1 MLHLQRCRFSTPIAR
16 CYMKSASKEPWL
28 TEHWAASQ
36 HNFDPVIAVP
46 AHPVVLHDIT
56 VRDGEESA
64 DLAFSVEDKVR
75 ITEALARVGIRRMEL
90 FLTVPGWLETVRQ
103 LLQRGLDMALYVT
116 W

>member
-1 MLHLQRCRFSTPIAR
+1 MEPVSRQ
-16 CYMKSASKEPWL
+16 PWL
-28 TEHWAASQ
+28 TDHWAASQ
-36 HNFDPVIAVP
+36 HNFDPAIAVP

-75 ITEALARVGIRRMEL
+75 IAEALARVGVRRMEV

-103 LLQRGLDMALYVT
+103 LMGRRLDMSLYVT
-116 W
+116 WHPGRVERALDLGVSQNG